1 MMKQLNTIWTAS
13 LTVVFG
19 CLLFAV
25 PQAFALQTEEM
36 LEQERRDTS
45 RFFEEAHDALIE
57 ALDMFDEKGG
67 LKESKD
73 IAFYDFLS
81 RSQEAQESR
90 IEGYLD
96 AASDALGISS
106 ISDQRMKVADI
117 RKQIS
122 EAQKNLTVY
131 ERKKISA
138 PEKSYNP
145 LTVTREGYEK
155 KIESANQQISDLES
169 QIDDEKQ
176 KLIEQL
182 EGIGLKLDAEQI
194 DILLESI
201 TGDEFIR
208 VSIIFD
214 NAKNFA
220 LELEELTEKSG
231 EDLDAAK
238 RYYGVYL
245 MLLKTVDRLQNKFI
259 QNVDDEYYPKLDG
272 FAQKALDNIDEAE
285 RAIRAG
291 GDASILEGNIA
302 SNQVTYDAV
311 MVYKQGLAHQ
321 KHQMMTANLECRR
334 NILTA
339 VNTYKTAALSKDVAS
354 LMATSRRAFDAIT
367 NLTVPDLKPFEN
379 LKVKEAFLEITKD
392 LRK

>member
-1 MMKQLNTIWTAS
+1 MVNLAMKTK
-13 LTVVFG
+13 F
-19 CLLFAV
+19 LLFAV
-25 PQAFALQTEEM
+25 SLLALCPAAYALQTEEV

-45 RFFEEAHDALIE
+45 RFFEQAHNALGE
-57 ALDMFDEKGG
+57 ALEMFDKKDD
-67 LKESKD
+67 LKESD
-73 IAFYDFLS
+73 EIAFYDFLS
-81 RSQEAQESR
+81 RSQEAQQSR

-96 AASDALGISS
+96 AATDALGISS
-106 ISDQRMKVADI
+106 ISDQRQVVAEL
-117 RKQIS
+117 RKQIGL
-122 EAQKNLTVY
+122 AQQNLTVY
-131 ERKKISA
+131 KRKKISA
-138 PEKSYNP
+138 PESSYNP

-155 KIESANQQISDLES
+155 KIEATKESITSFETQIA
-169 QIDDEKQ
+169 DEKQ
-176 KLIEQL
+176 KLVDQL
-182 EGIGLKLDAEQI
+182 KKIGLEVDSEQI

-220 LELEELTEKSG
+220 LELEELTEQTG

-259 QNVDDEYYPKLDG
+259 ENVDDDYYPKLDV
-272 FAQKALDNIDEAE
+272 FAQKALDNIADAE
-285 RAIRAG
+285 KAIQAG
-291 GDASILEGNIA
+291 GDREILNNNIT
-302 SNQVTYDAV
+302 SNEITHEAV
-311 MVYKQGLAHQ
+311 MLYKQGLAHQ
-321 KHQMMTANLECRR
+321 KHQMMNANLECRR

-339 VNTYKTAALSKDVAS
+339 MNTYRTAALSKDVAS

>member
-1 MMKQLNTIWTAS
+1 MMKQLLKTWIAAFAIA
-13 LTVVFG
+13 LG
-19 CLLFAV
+19 CALFAA
-25 PQAFALQTEEM
+25 PQVFALQTEEV

-45 RFFEEAHDALIE
+45 RFFEKAHDSLSE
-57 ALDMFDEKGG
+57 ALDMFDKKGT
-67 LKESKD
+67 LKDSKD

-81 RSQEAQESR
+81 RSKEAQETR

-106 ISDQRMKVADI
+106 ISDQRQTVATI

-122 EAQKNLTVY
+122 EAQKNLTIY

-145 LTVTREGYEK
+145 LVVTREGYKK
-155 KIESANQQISDLES
+155 KIETTNQEVVDLES
-169 QIDDEKQ
+169 QIAEEKQ
-176 KLIEQL
+176 KLVDQL
-182 EGIGLKLDAEQI
+182 KGIGLKLDAEQI

-214 NAKNFA
+214 NAKSFA
-220 LELEELTEKSG
+220 LELEELTEKTG

-259 QNVDDEYYPKLDG
+259 ENVDDEYYPKLDA
-272 FAQKALDNIDEAE
+272 FSQKALDNIEEAE

-291 GDASILEGNIA
+291 GDAEILNSNIA

-311 MVYKQGLAHQ
+311 LLYKQGLAHQ
-321 KHQMMTANLECRR
+321 KHQMMNANLECRR

-339 VNTYKTAALSKDVAS
+339 VNTYKTVALSKDVAS

>member
-1 MMKQLNTIWTAS
+1 MVNLAMKTK
-13 LTVVFG
+13 F
-19 CLLFAV
+19 LLFAV
-25 PQAFALQTEEM
+25 SLLALCPAAYALQTEEV

-45 RFFEEAHDALIE
+45 RFFEQAHNALGE
-57 ALDMFDEKGG
+57 ALEMFDKKDD
-67 LKESKD
+67 LKESD
-73 IAFYDFLS
+73 EIAFYDFLS
-81 RSQEAQESR
+81 RSQEAQQSR

-96 AASDALGISS
+96 AATDALGISS
-106 ISDQRMKVADI
+106 ISDQRQVVAEL
-117 RKQIS
+117 RKQIGL
-122 EAQKNLTVY
+122 AQQNLTVY
-131 ERKKISA
+131 KRKKISA
-138 PEKSYNP
+138 PESSYNP

-155 KIESANQQISDLES
+155 KIEATKESITSFETQIA
-169 QIDDEKQ
+169 DEKQ
-176 KLIEQL
+176 KLVDQL
-182 EGIGLKLDAEQI
+182 KKIGLEVDSEQI

-220 LELEELTEKSG
+220 LELEELTEQTG

-259 QNVDDEYYPKLDG
+259 ENVDDDYYPKLDV
-272 FAQKALDNIDEAE
+272 FAQKALDNIADAE
-285 RAIRAG
+285 KAIQAG
-291 GDASILEGNIA
+291 GDREILNNNIS
-302 SNQVTYDAV
+302 SNEITHEAV
-311 MVYKQGLAHQ
+311 MLYKQGLAHQ
-321 KHQMMTANLECRR
+321 KHQMMNANLECRR

-339 VNTYKTAALSKDVAS
+339 INTYRTAALSKDVAS

>member
-1 MMKQLNTIWTAS
+1 MVNLAMKTK
-13 LTVVFG
+13 F
-19 CLLFAV
+19 LLFAV
-25 PQAFALQTEEM
+25 SLLALCPAAYALQTEEV

-45 RFFEEAHDALIE
+45 RFFEQAHNALGE
-57 ALDMFDEKGG
+57 ALEMFDKKDD
-67 LKESKD
+67 LKESD
-73 IAFYDFLS
+73 EIAFYDFLS
-81 RSQEAQESR
+81 RSQEAQQSR

-96 AASDALGISS
+96 AATDALGISS
-106 ISDQRMKVADI
+106 ISDQRQVVAEL
-117 RKQIS
+117 RKQIGL
-122 EAQKNLTVY
+122 AQQNLTVY
-131 ERKKISA
+131 KRKKISA
-138 PEKSYNP
+138 PESSYNP

-155 KIESANQQISDLES
+155 KIEATKESITSFETQIA
-169 QIDDEKQ
+169 DEKQ
-176 KLIEQL
+176 KLVDQL
-182 EGIGLKLDAEQI
+182 KKIGLEVDSEQI

-220 LELEELTEKSG
+220 LELEELTEQTG

-259 QNVDDEYYPKLDG
+259 ENVDDDYYPKLDV
-272 FAQKALDNIDEAE
+272 FAQKALDNIADAE
-285 RAIRAG
+285 KAIQAG
-291 GDASILEGNIA
+291 GDREILNNNIT
-302 SNQVTYDAV
+302 SNEITHEAV
-311 MVYKQGLAHQ
+311 MLYKQGLAHQ
-321 KHQMMTANLECRR
+321 KHQMMNANLECRR

-339 VNTYKTAALSKDVAS
+339 INTYRTAALSKDVAS

>member
-1 MMKQLNTIWTAS
+1 MGKISKRRT
-13 LTVVFG
+13 TVIG
-19 CLLFAV
+19 MALIAV
-25 PQAFALQTEEM
+25 SAIFVPDSNGRQTEEM

-45 RFFEEAHDALIE
+45 RFFEEAHESLSD
-57 ALDMFDEKGG
+57 ALDMFDAKGG

-73 IAFYDFLS
+73 IAFYDFIS
-81 RSQEAQESR
+81 RSQEAQETR

-106 ISDQRMKVADI
+106 ISDQRMLVAET
-117 RKQIS
+117 RKRIS
-122 EAQKNLTVY
+122 EAQKNLTIY

-138 PEKSYNP
+138 PKKTYNP

-155 KIESANQQISDLES
+155 KIESTNQQIAEFES
-169 QIDDEKQ
+169 QIEDEKQ
-176 KLIEQL
+176 KLVEQL
-182 EGIGLKLDAEQI
+182 KGIGLKLDAEQI

-220 LELEELTEKSG
+220 LELEELTEKTG

-259 QNVDDEYYPKLDG
+259 ENVDDEYYPKLDSFG
-272 FAQKALDNIDEAE
+272 QKALNNIEEAE
-285 RAIRAG
+285 RAIKAG
-291 GDASILEGNIA
+291 GDAGILNSNIA

-311 MVYKQGLAHQ
+311 MLYKQGLAHQ
-321 KHQMMTANLECRR
+321 KHQMMNANLECRR

-339 VNTYKTAALSKDVAS
+339 VNTYKTVALSKDVAS

>member
-1 MMKQLNTIWTAS
+1 MNIRLLSS
-13 LTVVFG
+13 LT
-19 CLLFAV
+19 LLLSV
-25 PQAFALQTEEM
+25 AFTQGDLCAQTEEV

-45 RFFEEAHDALIE
+45 RFFEEAHDSLSE
-57 ALDMFDEKGG
+57 ALDMFDQKGG

-81 RSQEAQESR
+81 RSQEKQQTKIES
-90 IEGYLD
+90 YLD
-96 AASDALGISS
+96 AASEALGISS
-106 ISDQRMKVADI
+106 ISDQRQFVAEL
-117 RKQIS
+117 RTKIS
-122 EAQKNLTVY
+122 EAQKNLTIF

-138 PEKSYNP
+138 PESSYNP
-145 LTVTREGYEK
+145 LTVTRGGYEK
-155 KIESANQQISDLES
+155 RITAANEQIAQYES
-169 QIDDEKQ
+169 QIEEEKH
-176 KLIEQL
+176 KLVGQL
-182 EGIGLKLDAEQI
+182 KKIGLELEADQI

-220 LELEELTEKSG
+220 LELEELTEKTG

-259 QNVDDEYYPKLDG
+259 DNVDDEYYPKLDAY
-272 FAQKALDNIDEAE
+272 AQKALANIEEAE
-285 RAIRAG
+285 KAIKAG
-291 GDASILEGNIA
+291 GDSEILNNNIE

-311 MVYKQGLAHQ
+311 MLYKQGLAHQ
-321 KHQMMTANLECRR
+321 KHQMMGANLECRR

-339 VNTYKTAALSKDVAS
+339 VNTYKTASLSKDVAS
-354 LMATSRRAFDAIT
+354 LLATSRRAFDAIT
-367 NLTVPDLKPFEN
+367 NLKVPDLKPFEN
-379 LKVKEAFLEITKD
+379 LKVKEAFVEITKD

>member
-1 MMKQLNTIWTAS
+1 MVAISTP
-13 LTVVFG
+13 
-19 CLLFAV
+19 FAH
-25 PQAFALQTEEM
+25 AQTEEV
-36 LEQERRDTS
+36 LEQERAEVARY
-45 RFFEEAHDALIE
+45 FEQTHDSLSE
-57 ALDMFDEKGG
+57 ALEMFDGKGN
-67 LKESKD
+67 LKEAKD

-81 RSQEAQESR
+81 RSKETQEQKIES
-90 IEGYLD
+90 YLD
-96 AASDALGISS
+96 AAASALGVSS
-106 ISDQRMKVADI
+106 ISDQRQHVADLRNKI
-117 RKQIS
+117 DQARKD
-122 EAQKNLTVY
+122 LTVLQ
-131 ERKKISA
+131 RKKISA

-145 LTVTREGYEK
+145 LTTTRKGYED
-155 KIESANQQISDLES
+155 KIAAT
-169 QIDDEKQ
+169 KGA
-176 KLIEQL
+176 IEQHTADIQAEKDKL
-182 EGIGLKLDAEQI
+182 VQQLGKIGLKLDKDQI

-245 MLLKTVDRLQNKFI
+245 MLLKSVNRLQNKFI
-259 QNVDDEYYPKLDG
+259 EKVDDEYYPKLEA
-272 FAQKALDNIDEAE
+272 FAEKAQQNIAEAE
-285 RAIRAG
+285 KAIAAG
-291 GDASILEGNIA
+291 GDQDILENNIA

-311 MVYKQGLAHQ
+311 MLYKSGLAHQ
-321 KHQMMTANLECRR
+321 KHQMMTANLQCKR

-339 VNTYKTAALSKDVAS
+339 VNTYRTASLSKDVAS
-354 LMATSRRAFDAIT
+354 LLATSRRAFDSIT

-379 LKVKEAFLEITKD
+379 LKVKEAFVEITKD

>member
-1 MMKQLNTIWTAS
+1 MMKLLIKTWIAA
-13 LTVVFG
+13 LAFAFG
-19 CLLFAV
+19 CTLLVV
-25 PQAFALQTEEM
+25 PQAYAFQTEEM
-36 LEQERRDTS
+36 LETERRDTS
-45 RFFEEAHDALIE
+45 RFFEEAHDALSE

-81 RSQEAQESR
+81 RSQEDQESR

-106 ISDQRMKVADI
+106 ISDQRVKVAEI
-117 RKQIS
+117 RKQIG
-122 EAQKNLTVY
+122 EAQKDLTVY
-131 ERKKISA
+131 KRKKISA
-138 PEKSYNP
+138 PKETYNP

-155 KIESANQQISDLES
+155 KIEATNQKIVELES

-176 KLIEQL
+176 KLVDQL
-182 EGIGLKLDAEQI
+182 KGIGLELDEEQI

-291 GDASILEGNIA
+291 GDANILEGNIA
-302 SNQVTYDAV
+302 SNQITYDAV

-367 NLTVPDLKPFEN
+367 NLQVPDLKPFEN